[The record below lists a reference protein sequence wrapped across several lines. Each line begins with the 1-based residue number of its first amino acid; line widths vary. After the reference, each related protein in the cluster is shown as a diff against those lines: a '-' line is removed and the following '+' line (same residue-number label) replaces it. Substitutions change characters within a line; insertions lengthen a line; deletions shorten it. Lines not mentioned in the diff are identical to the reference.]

1 MNQEKVLKVLL
12 GPVVSEKTTMG
23 TSVNNQYVFR
33 VTPDS
38 NKREIRAAVETLFGV
53 KVEAVT
59 TLNVKG
65 KKKMFKGKSG
75 RRVNRSEDGT
85 RLNSSHVVTSY
96 AVFCLKKKTNLI
108 N

>member
-23 TSVNNQYVFR
+23 SINNQYVFR

-38 NKREIRAAVETLFGV
+38 NKREIRTAVETLFGV

-75 RRVNRSEDGT
+75 RRVNWKKA
-85 RLNSSHVVTSY
+85 VVKVAEGQMIDVS
-96 AVFCLKKKTNLI
+96 AS
-108 N
+108 

>member
-75 RRVNRSEDGT
+75 RRVNWKKAVVKVSEGQMIDV
-85 RLNSSHVVTSY
+85 SAS
-96 AVFCLKKKTNLI
+96 
-108 N
+108 

>member
-1 MNQEKVLKVLL
+1 
-12 GPVVSEKTTMG
+12 MG
-23 TSVNNQYVFR
+23 SINNQYVFR

-38 NKREIRAAVETLFGV
+38 NKREIRTAVETLFGV

-75 RRVNRSEDGT
+75 RRVNWKKAVVKVSEGQMIDV
-85 RLNSSHVVTSY
+85 SAS
-96 AVFCLKKKTNLI
+96 
-108 N
+108 

>member
-1 MNQEKVLKVLL
+1 MLL

-23 TSVNNQYVFR
+23 SINNQYVFR

-38 NKREIRAAVETLFGV
+38 NKREIRTAVETLFGV

-75 RRVNRSEDGT
+75 RRVNWKKA
-85 RLNSSHVVTSY
+85 VVKVAEGQMIDVS
-96 AVFCLKKKTNLI
+96 AS
-108 N
+108 